1 MISSYTVFWYERLVG
16 LSFGDLFG
24 GPTQLDREIE
34 TSSDSA
40 DASRK
45 LFNRL
50 KFGSESILVTPFV
63 YGAGKAI
70 KAAAT
75 RGKNIEFSNSKLDRY
90 FNEISTIVYQ
100 LPNR

>member
-1 MISSYTVFWYERLVG
+1 M
-16 LSFGDLFG
+16 FG
-24 GPTQLDREIE
+24 GPTQLDREEE

-90 FNEISTIVYQ
+90 FNKVFSALRARGAKPQQIFEDKDVTK
-100 LPNR
+100 RFRDG